1 MHVHSQRADVHVSG
15 VCWCELARD
24 GPGGCVY
31 RSTVSC
37 QISQIAKPPVPM
49 WTLVTH
55 THTHTLQAL
64 PHPASCPRCKNSNH
78 ALILGRLLL
87 SFPFFNCPFLP
98 SSFPLSLFGTEVTL
112 VRTCSST
119 RGSVVTVLA
128 PVKTNSSHISCL
140 LLHFSILVWV
150 GEAHFLLLANKLNNA
165 LLSRRMQNE
174 LLRNSEGLCIF

>member
-37 QISQIAKPPVPM
+37 QKSQIAKPPVPM

-112 VRTCSST
+112 VRTCVPLVARWSLSLLP
-119 RGSVVTVLA
+119 SKQI
-128 PVKTNSSHISCL
+128 PHISPVFCFISPCWSGWEK
-140 LLHFSILVWV
+140 HIFS
-150 GEAHFLLLANKLNNA
+150 FLLTN
-165 LLSRRMQNE
+165 
-174 LLRNSEGLCIF
+174 